1 MSADKPHKEQTWWA
15 TFAHLPSVHDAVPFP
30 FGYLSIRLFSFP
42 FSFLFLPFII
52 ILSTISSSS
61 PPPSVWFDPWHSIA
75 REAWPVLRSRG
86 AYGAPG
92 GPATPTPGAARP
104 LRLAEE
110 EVREAELFEDAVD
123 VSPTASAHPVTWRE
137 GEAAP
142 SSSPSMSVSIPP
154 RDEAGAADDE
164 EEAYESPPASGASG
178 PPGIDG
184 AGWSPSVSESREGS
198 ASPSGQ
204 RARGAEEEE
213 EGNWG
218 ALSGAARL
226 ARDGTRVR
234 SSSAPPSPGPSSSPA
249 PQIRPHPRHVR
260 TSSFQRF
267 RQQMQRAWKGPSGG
281 GGGAERG
288 PREQLLRTT
297 VNIEAMANQKQ
308 QWYQIR
314 QGHLASMNS
323 LSLST
328 MDQYQPWNH
337 RFFSNIHLERKR
349 KLERLIYPHSVF
361 LKGVKAR
368 LVERTPSMSDLN
380 EVIFGQEHL
389 CRDDLSFIF
398 FLKVSDNAP
407 LYGVCLHVQEI
418 VQRAP
423 GILGA
428 VSPLNQTSYKP
439 SRFLVSA
446 PRCYCLLTRV
456 PFFELHYEM
465 LNSIISQEKAERITQ
480 FASEIALAGPVPFL
494 ERAVTRSI
502 RWGFESPKWAS
513 YNDWTEYAVPSTV
526 YQNMESRCD
535 SSGRASS
542 TYENGQTSPDLLSM
556 HSATSTRLERTHR
569 SVKGAGSD
577 EEGDEV
583 NVKNESGVDDGKVLG
598 WAKAHNNEPLQ
609 IVCGY
614 HTLPLPPHG
623 GNCLQPLNIS
633 SLLNTPGLDYHHWGN
648 YQCPLVAAEEALA
661 LSIWNMATVCR
672 SLSLESMLALFTGVL
687 LEKQIVVICP
697 KSALECNCRS
707 TVSNCFVN
715 YTNDKA
721 IPVASLLLPVLPR
734 KLIDFIDAPVP
745 FIAGIQHKP
754 PDIKMKASSL
764 VRINVQ
770 KDQVKANLLPQLPR
784 YKDLVSDLSPIHS
797 RLSCEDALAKKH
809 PMYKC
814 NEVQAKASMQFLN
827 VLRSYLE
834 SLCSELR
841 YHTITNVQSDNDRV
855 SLLLKDSFIDSF
867 PSKDRPF
874 MKLFVETQMFSVLS
888 DSRLATFENEHTQGF
903 ASAGDQNMNLD

>member
-1 MSADKPHKEQTWWA
+1 
-15 TFAHLPSVHDAVPFP
+15 
-30 FGYLSIRLFSFP
+30 
-42 FSFLFLPFII
+42 
-52 ILSTISSSS
+52 
-61 PPPSVWFDPWHSIA
+61 
-75 REAWPVLRSRG
+75 
-86 AYGAPG
+86 
-92 GPATPTPGAARP
+92 
-104 LRLAEE
+104 
-110 EVREAELFEDAVD
+110 
-123 VSPTASAHPVTWRE
+123 
-137 GEAAP
+137 
-142 SSSPSMSVSIPP
+142 
-154 RDEAGAADDE
+154 
-164 EEAYESPPASGASG
+164 
-178 PPGIDG
+178 GIDG
-184 AGWSPSVSESREGS
+184 PGWSPSVSESREGS
-198 ASPSGQ
+198 ASTLGQ
-204 RARGAEEEE
+204 RAEEV
-213 EGNWG
+213 GNWV
-218 ALSGAARL
+218 APSGAAGSPGMEDSRS
-226 ARDGTRVR
+226 R
-234 SSSAPPSPGPSSSPA
+234 SSSAPPSPRPPSSPA
-249 PQIRPHPRHVR
+249 PQTRPHPRHVR

-267 RQQMQRAWKGPSGG
+267 RQQMQRAWKWGPVGG
-281 GGGAERG
+281 GGDAERS

-297 VNIEAMANQKQ
+297 VNIEAMANQKR
-308 QWYQIR
+308 QWYQVHAKILFKYPPGKKEDIR
-314 QGHLASMNS
+314 EADLPSFCF
-323 LSLST
+323 
-328 MDQYQPWNH
+328 P
-337 RFFSNIHLERKR
+337 E
-349 KLERLIYPHSVF
+349 
-361 LKGVKAR
+361 GVKAR

-465 LNSIISQEKAERITQ
+465 LNSIISQERLERITQ
-480 FASEIALAGPVPFL
+480 FASEIALAGPVP
-494 ERAVTRSI
+494 RSL
-502 RWGFESPKWAS
+502 REQLQDQSDGDFESPNGLS
-513 YNDWTEYAVPSTV
+513 YNDWTEYAVPVDSISGLVSSPGLTSERDAPS
-526 YQNMESRCD
+526 YLFRSWEPNSPESISASETSESSYAKEPEKEGRHSFQQYEDCISQNTESRCD
-535 SSGRASS
+535 SFGRASS
-542 TYENGQTSPDLLSM
+542 TSENGHTSPDLLSM
-556 HSATSTRLERTHR
+556 HSPISTRLERTQSMESLHS

-577 EEGDEV
+577 EEDDEV

-614 HTLPLPPHG
+614 HVLPLPPRG
-623 GNCLQPLNIS
+623 GEIVFQPLEHLQPVKYSRPGLS
-633 SLLNTPGLDYHHWGN
+633 SLGLGDTNLDNDLNSAETNLVIVN
-648 YQCPLVAAEEALA
+648 ARLVAAEEALA
-661 LSIWNMATVCR
+661 LSIWTMATVCR
-672 SLSLESMLALFTGVL
+672 ALSLESILALFTGVL

-697 KSALECNCRS
+697 NLGVLSAIVLS
-707 TVSNCFVN
+707 I
-715 YTNDKA
+715 
-721 IPVASLLLPVLPR
+721 IPMIRPFQWQSLLLPVLPR

-784 YKDLVSDLSPIHS
+784 YKDLVSDLSPIHA
-797 RLSCEDALAKKH
+797 RLSCENALAKKH

-814 NEVQAKASMQFLN
+814 NEVQAKASCQFLN
-827 VLRSYLE
+827 VLRTYLE

-888 DSRLATFENEHTQGF
+888 DSRLAAFENEHTQGF
-903 ASAGDQNMNLD
+903 ASAGDQNMNFD

>member
-1 MSADKPHKEQTWWA
+1 MA
-15 TFAHLPSVHDAVPFP
+15 L
-30 FGYLSIRLFSFP
+30 
-42 FSFLFLPFII
+42 
-52 ILSTISSSS
+52 
-61 PPPSVWFDPWHSIA
+61 
-75 REAWPVLRSRG
+75 
-86 AYGAPG
+86 PG
-92 GPATPTPGAARP
+92 GPATPTPEQPEP

-178 PPGIDG
+178 LWGLTARAGRLGSPGMED
-184 AGWSPSVSESREGS
+184 SRS
-198 ASPSGQ
+198 
-204 RARGAEEEE
+204 
-213 EGNWG
+213 
-218 ALSGAARL
+218 
-226 ARDGTRVR
+226 R

-267 RQQMQRAWKGPSGG
+267 RQQMQRAWKWGPVGG
-281 GGGAERG
+281 GGGAERS

-297 VNIEAMANQKQ
+297 VNIEAMANQKR
-308 QWYQIR
+308 QWYQIHAKD
-314 QGHLASMNS
+314 QNQFKEPSS
-323 LSLST
+323 LFEHFFVVGLHSYANVAVIEDAFAKKKAWESNVACSEVVDLSKIQYHGPIPT
-328 MDQYQPWNH
+328 MEPQIL
-337 RFFSNIHLERKR
+337 FK
-349 KLERLIYPHSVF
+349 YPPGKKEEIREADLPSF
-361 LKGVKAR
+361 CFPEGVKAR

-465 LNSIISQEKAERITQ
+465 LNSIISQERLERITQ
-480 FASEIALAGPVPFL
+480 FASEIALAGPVP
-494 ERAVTRSI
+494 RSL
-502 RWGFESPKWAS
+502 REQLQDQSDGDFESPNGFSISGLVSSPGLTSERDAPSYLFRNWEPNSPESISAS
-513 YNDWTEYAVPSTV
+513 ETS
-526 YQNMESRCD
+526 D
-535 SSGRASS
+535 SSYAKEPEKEGRHSFQQLRLFGRASS

-556 HSATSTRLERTHR
+556 HSATSTRLERTPSMESLHS

-577 EEGDEV
+577 EEDDEV

-623 GNCLQPLNIS
+623 GEIVFQPLEHLQPVKYSRPGLS
-633 SLLNTPGLDYHHWGN
+633 SLGLGDTNLDNDLNSAETNLVIIN
-648 YQCPLVAAEEALA
+648 ARLVAAEEALA
-661 LSIWNMATVCR
+661 LSIWTMATVCR
-672 SLSLESMLALFTGVL
+672 ALSLESMLALFTGVL

-697 KSALECNCRS
+697 NLGVLSAIVLS
-707 TVSNCFVN
+707 I
-715 YTNDKA
+715 
-721 IPVASLLLPVLPR
+721 IPMIRPFQWQSLLLPVLPR

-867 PSKDRPF
+867 LKDRLL